1 VSRAESTAGEGL
13 AAVGAMD
20 EFKTFTDA
28 AEDHRECSPTSPV
41 LRRFPYQGATEVQCG
56 FGVVGRNL
64 PKAKSDRAR
73 PISDAQRGLAYPR
86 AFPRGKN
93 TNQFEP
99 SNYAR
104 TIYRA
109 RKAITVPK
117 ENMFNRARIESG
129 EKCTINFAQGK

>member
-1 VSRAESTAGEGL
+1 MPPKITV
-13 AAVGAMD
+13 
-20 EFKTFTDA
+20 
-28 AEDHRECSPTSPV
+28 CSPTSPV

-73 PISDAQRGLAYPR
+73 PISDAQRGLAHPR

-99 SNYAR
+99 SNYAS